1 MKKLQRL
8 DRPGLKFSRESR
20 KGLLA
25 EESGQTIRN
34 RLGQRINSLEQ
45 FKLRFNA
52 VTILT
57 TVMELLLTLH
67 PISQTMTIT
76 TALKPIAAIL
86 HMDIGTAMTVTT
98 CKTITLTST
107 GITLITMSMGYTLVD
122 IMTTTII

>member
-1 MKKLQRL
+1 MKKLHRL
-8 DRPGLKFSRESR
+8 ERPGLKFSRGLR

-57 TVMELLLTLH
+57 TVLELLLTLH
-67 PISQTMTIT
+67 TISQTMTIP
-76 TALKPIAAIL
+76 TALQPIAAIL
-86 HMDIGTAMTVTT
+86 HMDIGTAMTITT
-98 CKTITLTST
+98 RTTT
-107 GITLITMSMGYTLVD
+107 GITLITMPMGTTLVD
-122 IMTTTII
+122 IMTTAM

>member
-76 TALKPIAAIL
+76 TALIPIAIIL